1 MNDECKRG
9 MMNDECGKL
18 VTNMDGVFITFE
30 GSEGAG
36 KSTQVVRLVAKLR
49 EAGHEVVTVREPGGT
64 PTGEA
69 IRDILQHNAAGEDI
83 CAETETL
90 LFESSRA
97 QLVNNV
103 IRPALER
110 GAVVISDR
118 FADSTTA
125 YQGYGRGFDVE
136 VLLQLHA
143 FAMRGLEPDVTLL
156 IDVDI
161 QEGFRRL
168 QERNKNQNIELDRM
182 ERESFDFHQRVYDG
196 YQEMARR
203 WSERFCVI
211 DGKRDPGEIEID
223 VWAAV
228 SRVIDEH

>member
-1 MNDECKRG
+1 
-9 MMNDECGKL
+9 
-18 VTNMDGVFITFE
+18 MDGIFITFE
-30 GSEGAG
+30 GPEGSG
-36 KSTQVVRLVAKLR
+36 KSTQVVRLVERLR
-49 EAGHEVVTVREPGGT
+49 EQGHEVLTTREPGGT

-69 IRDILQHNAAGEDI
+69 IRNILQHDAAGEDI

-97 QLVNNV
+97 QLVSNV

-143 FAMRGLEPDVTLL
+143 FAMGGLEPDITLL

-161 QEGFRRL
+161 EEGFRRIQL
-168 QERNKNQNIELDRM
+168 RNKRDNTGLDRM
-182 ERESFDFHQRVYDG
+182 ERESVDFHRRVYDG
-196 YQEMARR
+196 YQAMAQR
-203 WSERFCVI
+203 WPERFCVI
-211 DGKRDPGEIEID
+211 DGKREPNLIEID
-223 VWAAV
+223 IWDAV
-228 SRVIDEH
+228 EKVINEH

>member
-1 MNDECKRG
+1 
-9 MMNDECGKL
+9 
-18 VTNMDGVFITFE
+18 MDGIFITFE
-30 GSEGAG
+30 GPEGSG
-36 KSTQVVRLVAKLR
+36 KSTQVVRLVERLR
-49 EAGHEVVTVREPGGT
+49 EMGREVITTREPGGT

-69 IRDILQHNAAGEDI
+69 IRNILQHDAAGEDI

-97 QLVNNV
+97 QLVSNV

-143 FAMRGLEPDVTLL
+143 FAMGGLEPDITLL

-161 QEGFRRL
+161 EEGFRRIQL
-168 QERNKNQNIELDRM
+168 RNKRDNTGLDRM
-182 ERESFDFHQRVYDG
+182 ERESVEFHQRVYDG
-196 YQEMARR
+196 YQTMAQR
-203 WSERFCVI
+203 WPERFCII
-211 DGKRDPGEIEID
+211 DGKREPNLIEVDIWD
-223 VWAAV
+223 AV
-228 SRVIDEH
+228 EKVVNEH

>member
-1 MNDECKRG
+1 MG
-9 MMNDECGKL
+9 
-18 VTNMDGVFITFE
+18 GVFITFE
-30 GSEGAG
+30 GAEGSG
-36 KSTQVVRLVAKLR
+36 KSTQVVRLVERLR
-49 EAGHEVVTVREPGGT
+49 ALGHEVLTTREPGGT

-97 QLVNNV
+97 QLVTNV

-110 GAVVISDR
+110 GAIVISDR

-143 FAMRGLEPDVTLL
+143 FAMGGLEPDITIM

-161 QEGFRRL
+161 EEGFRRVRL
-168 QERNKNQNIELDRM
+168 RNERDNTAMDRM
-182 ERESFDFHQRVYDG
+182 ERESFEFHTRVYDG
-196 YQEMARR
+196 YQEMAQR
-203 WSERFCVI
+203 WPQRFCVI
-211 DGKRDPGEIEID
+211 DGKREPDLIEVDIWD
-223 VWAAV
+223 KILK
-228 SRVIDEH
+228 VIDER

>member
-1 MNDECKRG
+1 V
-9 MMNDECGKL
+9 L
-18 VTNMDGVFITFE
+18 TT
-30 GSEGAG
+30 
-36 KSTQVVRLVAKLR
+36 
-49 EAGHEVVTVREPGGT
+49 REPGGT

-69 IRDILQHNAAGEDI
+69 IRNILQHDAAGEDI

-97 QLVNNV
+97 QLVQNV

-110 GAVVISDR
+110 EAVVISDR

-143 FAMRGLEPDVTLL
+143 FAMGGLEPDITLL

-161 QEGFRRL
+161 EEGFRRIQL
-168 QERNKNQNIELDRM
+168 RNKRDNTGLDRM
-182 ERESFDFHQRVYDG
+182 ERESVEFHQRVYDG
-196 YQEMARR
+196 YQAMAQR
-203 WSERFCVI
+203 WPDRFCVI
-211 DGKRDPGEIEID
+211 EGKREPGLIEVDI
-223 VWAAV
+223 WAAV
-228 SRVIDEH
+228 EKVINEH

>member
-1 MNDECKRG
+1 MVSIMG
-9 MMNDECGKL
+9 GL
-18 VTNMDGVFITFE
+18 FITFE
-30 GSEGAG
+30 GSEGSG
-36 KSTQVVRLVAKLR
+36 KSTQVVLLVEKLR
-49 EAGHEVVTVREPGGT
+49 ADGHEVVTVREPGGT

-69 IRDILQHNAAGEDI
+69 IRDILQHDAAGEDI

-97 QLVNNV
+97 QLVSNV
-103 IRPALER
+103 IKPALER

-143 FAMRGLEPDVTLL
+143 FAMGGLEPDITLL

-161 QEGFRRL
+161 EEGFRRIQL
-168 QERNKNQNIELDRM
+168 RNRDKNIGLDRM
-182 ERESFDFHQRVYDG
+182 ERESFEFHQRVYDG
-196 YQEMARR
+196 YQAMAQR
-203 WSERFCVI
+203 WPERFCVI
-211 DGKRDPGEIEID
+211 DGKRSPSEIEVD
-223 VWAAV
+223 VWAKI
-228 SRVIDEH
+228 SKVIDEY

>member
-1 MNDECKRG
+1 MG
-9 MMNDECGKL
+9 
-18 VTNMDGVFITFE
+18 GVFITFE
-30 GSEGAG
+30 GSEGSG
-36 KSTQVVRLVAKLR
+36 KSTQVVRLVERLR
-49 EAGHEVVTVREPGGT
+49 ALGHEVLTTREPGGT

-97 QLVNNV
+97 QLVTNV

-110 GAVVISDR
+110 GAIVISDR

-143 FAMRGLEPDVTLL
+143 FAMGGLEPDITIL

-161 QEGFRRL
+161 EEGFRRVQL
-168 QERNKNQNIELDRM
+168 RNERDDTAMDRM
-182 ERESFDFHQRVYDG
+182 ERESLEFHTRVYDG

-203 WSERFCVI
+203 WPQRFCVI
-211 DGKRDPGEIEID
+211 DGKREPDLIEVDIWD
-223 VWAAV
+223 KILK
-228 SRVIDEH
+228 VIDER